1 MDIIMVSSEAY
12 PFAKSGG
19 MGDVVGALT
28 KYLPNNDF
36 SIKLFLP
43 AYSSLLS
50 EFQFNPEQDITFSF
64 GESMVKASYLTF
76 TASSTASTASFCIN
90 NFLPTKQAFFKAS
103 EISGISS
110 T

>member
-64 GESMVKASYLTF
+64 GESMVKA
-76 TASSTASTASFCIN
+76 
-90 NFLPTKQAFFKAS
+90 
-103 EISGISS
+103 
-110 T
+110 

>member
-50 EFQFNPEQDITFSF
+50 EFQFNPEQ
-64 GESMVKASYLTF
+64 
-76 TASSTASTASFCIN
+76 
-90 NFLPTKQAFFKAS
+90 
-103 EISGISS
+103 
-110 T
+110 